1 MFSSGVLSSWPM
13 ALGIFLVSL
22 MIVIAT
28 SARFTRKL
36 EELCEALNLSIG
48 ILSLLSALGAN
59 IPNYVSSVIAILS
72 GHEDV
77 GIGIIVGS
85 NIYNIAI
92 ILGLC
97 TWLTPER
104 AGMTLDIRE
113 KRDIRVIAWYAFVI
127 TLLSFVLIFWLPDNP
142 LVTTLHA
149 SRFPVVLLP
158 LTSLLVLGIFGALL
172 VHILR
177 RSHGSAGTTLHH
189 HEHPGRKASLSL
201 VRLGSEIIFTLA
213 IALGGVLVMVQ
224 SGQTLTAD
232 LHLPPVL
239 AGLLV
244 LAVATSL
251 PNTVVAVSL
260 VRTGE
265 AAACVEEVCSS
276 GSINIALGIVLPLL
290 FWQGVLGDRFLLILD
305 MPLALALV
313 AGVLFFVLRGR
324 LSRGFGS
331 LLLATYV
338 VWVVLRFW
346 V

>member
-1 MFSSGVLSSWPM
+1 MLVVLAGTFVLM
-13 ALGIFLVSL
+13 ALALFLVSL

-28 SARFTRKL
+28 SARFTRRL

-85 NIYNIAI
+85 NIYNFAI

-104 AGMTLDIRE
+104 AGMTLDVQE
-113 KRDIRVIAWYAFVI
+113 KRDVRVIAWYTLMI
-127 TLLSFVLIFWLPDNP
+127 TLLSFPVIFWLPGEP
-142 LVTTLHA
+142 LVTTLHV
-149 SRFPVVLLP
+149 SGLSIVLLP
-158 LTSLLVLGIFGALL
+158 LTSVLVLGIFGALL

-189 HEHPGRKASLSL
+189 HEHPGRKAPLSL
-201 VRLGSEIIFTLA
+201 VRLGSEIVFTLA

-224 SGQTLTAD
+224 SGQTLSAD
-232 LHLPPVL
+232 VHLPPVL

-305 MPLALALV
+305 IPLALALV
-313 AGVLFFVLRGR
+313 ASVLFFILRGR

-338 VWVVLRFW
+338 AWVVLRFW

>member
-104 AGMTLDIRE
+104 AGMTLDVQE
-113 KRDIRVIAWYAFVI
+113 KRDVRVIAWYAFVI
-127 TLLSFVLIFWLPDNP
+127 TLLSFVVIFWLPGES
-142 LVTTLHA
+142 LVTALHV
-149 SRFPVVLLP
+149 SGFPAVLFS
-158 LTSLLVLGIFGALL
+158 LTRVLVLGIFGALL

-189 HEHPGRKASLSL
+189 HEHPAPKAPLSL

-232 LHLPPVL
+232 LHLPSVL

-265 AAACVEEVCSS
+265 AAACIEEVCSS

-313 AGVLFFVLRGR
+313 AGVLFFILRGR

-338 VWVVLRFW
+338 AWVVLRFW

>member
-104 AGMTLDIRE
+104 AGMTLDVQE
-113 KRDIRVIAWYAFVI
+113 KRDVRVIAWYAFVI
-127 TLLSFVLIFWLPDNP
+127 TLLSFVVIFWLPGES

-149 SRFPVVLLP
+149 SRFSAILLS
-158 LTSLLVLGIFGALL
+158 LTRVLVLGIFGALL

-189 HEHPGRKASLSL
+189 HEHPAPKAPLSL

-232 LHLPPVL
+232 LHLPSVL

-265 AAACVEEVCSS
+265 AAACIEEVCSS

-313 AGVLFFVLRGR
+313 AGVLLFILRGR

-338 VWVVLRFW
+338 AWVVLRFW

>member
-104 AGMTLDIRE
+104 AGMTLDVQE
-113 KRDIRVIAWYAFVI
+113 KRDVRVIAWYAFVI
-127 TLLSFVLIFWLPDNP
+127 TLLSFVVIFWLPGES

-149 SRFPVVLLP
+149 SRFSAILLS
-158 LTSLLVLGIFGALL
+158 LTRVLVLGIFGALL

-189 HEHPGRKASLSL
+189 HEHPAPKAPLSL

-232 LHLPPVL
+232 LHLPSVL

-265 AAACVEEVCSS
+265 AAACIEEVCSS

-338 VWVVLRFW
+338 AWVVLRF
-346 V
+346 